1 MKPFNATVTGGFQGR
16 DGKIRLTVKPD
27 RGDPLQVIHDV
38 ALDEGKR
45 VKLDGAQIVGVQ

>member
-1 MKPFNATVTGGFQGR
+1 MTPFNATVIGGFMGR
-16 DGKIRLTVKPD
+16 DGVIRLWVKPD
-27 RGDPLQVIHDV
+27 KGDPVQMLHDV